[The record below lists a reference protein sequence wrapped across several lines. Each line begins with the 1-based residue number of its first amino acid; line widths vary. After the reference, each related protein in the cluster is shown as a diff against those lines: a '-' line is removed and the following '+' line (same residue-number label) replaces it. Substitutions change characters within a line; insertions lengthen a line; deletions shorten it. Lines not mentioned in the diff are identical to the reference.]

1 MSLMTLHPDAEPVA
15 NDLWTPDAP
24 RDYGKDGTVQL
35 TIRGKKTS
43 TPLDADRE
51 GADRIAAALI
61 TEPVFLRSFYT
72 LFNHEPILIYQ
83 GTGTTEL
90 AERRG

>member
-1 MSLMTLHPDAEPVA
+1 MTLHPDTEPIA

-24 RDYGKDGTVQL
+24 VRRAPNVVEL
-35 TIRGKKTS
+35 TIRGKSTQ

-51 GADRIAAALI
+51 GADAIAHALI

-72 LFNHEPILIYQ
+72 FFNHEPVLKYQ
-83 GTGTTEL
+83 GTGFTEL

>member
-1 MSLMTLHPDAEPVA
+1 MSLHPDAVPVA

-24 RDYGKDGTVQL
+24 VQRADEWFEL
-35 TIRGKKTS
+35 TIRGKSTQ

-51 GADRIAAALI
+51 GADKIAAALLI
-61 TEPVFLRSFYT
+61 KPRFVHSFYT
-72 LFNHEPILIYQ
+72 MFNHEPVLKYQ
-83 GTGTTEL
+83 GTGITEL